1 MPMLCAKAAG
11 QPITHSRFSH
21 YNASVNTPK
30 MTLPR
35 IRKLYKNNTPISVI
49 TAHDYISGLMADR
62 AGIDIVLVGDS
73 LSMVAMG
80 YDNTNEID
88 LDEMIYHTKAV
99 SRGVKSAFLIA
110 DLPFG
115 SYEVSPEQAHTSA
128 LKMMKYGLA
137 EAIKLEG
144 GVEKAPTIKK
154 LSSSGI
160 PVCAHI
166 GLTPQRTSSLG
177 GFRVQGKTLK
187 SATSVLED
195 ALAVQEAGASMMVLE
210 AVPDRIADIIAQQI
224 EIPIIGIGAGPGT
237 SGQVLV
243 QLDMLGG
250 FDTFAPKFVKKY
262 ADYLETNVGAIK
274 AYHEEVK
281 SRSFPAKEHCY
292 TVSDEEYEKFK
303 AFVAQKSKS

>member
-1 MPMLCAKAAG
+1 MLCAKA
-11 QPITHSRFSH
+11 SRRPLIHGRLSH
-21 YNASVNTPK
+21 YNASENKPK

-35 IRKLYKNNTPISVI
+35 IQKMYKNNTPISVI

-62 AGIDIVLVGDS
+62 AGVDIVLVGDS

-80 YDNTNEID
+80 YANTNEID

-137 EAIKLEG
+137 EAVKLEG
-144 GVEKAPTIKK
+144 GVDKAPTIKK
-154 LSSSGI
+154 LTSSGI
-160 PVCAHI
+160 PVCGHI
-166 GLTPQRTSSLG
+166 GLTPQRASSFG
-177 GFRVQGKTLK
+177 GFKIQGKTVK
-187 SATSVLED
+187 SAASILED
-195 ALAVQEAGASMMVLE
+195 ALAVQEAGASMLVLE
-210 AVPDRIADIIAQQI
+210 AVPDRIGDILAQQI
-224 EIPIIGIGAGPGT
+224 KIPIIGIGAGPATG
-237 SGQVLV
+237 GQVLV

-262 ADYLETNVGAIK
+262 ANYLETNVNAIK

-303 AFVAQKSKS
+303 AFVAEKNKSL